1 MHVSPCCLRSTLY
14 RNARRGVILLVL
26 ASLAAAQFTPKPKK
40 EKEPRALGL
49 IEIPPKGKPH
59 LIPIAILIDGQF
71 YDASAYKAAPVPLAL
86 YSDTVYEGVKSGVS
100 QGLFTV
106 KGALHGN
113 NTWIAEGSWRSAEEI
128 QAATAKKKAP
138 AATKAP
144 AEDADTRPVLRRG
157 GAEKAGGSDSK
168 SDDSKTSDSKSTD
181 SKAPDSKPNDSKTQ
195 DSKSKTPSSAGPPPS
210 LNVPSGSAPPSSSP
224 AATSP
229 GSSPAPPASGSAT
242 STASSDASANT
253 PPEPEDKNRPALRRG
268 KPTSN
273 SKDKKDE
280 VGTAPAAATTYSP
293 AKAKPATPTPMYST
307 SVPAGTQVFAA
318 ISDAGGPEPRPY
330 AYQMKSDEEQKF
342 LKKMFGLATTEI
354 QARVKDLAAAT
365 TSATPPARATRPGV
379 RSRKTAKA
387 PELDFKDVQ
396 LRVFDLSNS
405 NEPVL
410 VLMANARLP
419 HASKPGAGNE
429 SATAD
434 LQYMVTL
441 VAREDIYADL
451 HKVYASVTDSQHLD
465 ISPRVELV
473 DAVDADGDGRGELLF
488 RQVSDAGSAYV
499 LYRVIGNQLWPLFE
513 GAAQ

>member
-1 MHVSPCCLRSTLY
+1 
-14 RNARRGVILLVL
+14 L

-138 AATKAP
+138 ASTKAP
-144 AEDADTRPVLRRG
+144 AEDADARPVLRRG
-157 GAEKAGGSDSK
+157 GAAKAGGSDSK
-168 SDDSKTSDSKSTD
+168 SDDSKAGDPKSSDP
-181 SKAPDSKPNDSKTQ
+181 KAPDSKPNDSKTQ
-195 DSKSKTPSSAGPPPS
+195 DSKSNTPRSAGAPPS
-210 LNVPSGSAPPSSSP
+210 LNAPSNGTPASSSP
-224 AATSP
+224 PATNP
-229 GSSPAPPASGSAT
+229 GSSPAPPASAPATTSAPT
-242 STASSDASANT
+242 SDASANT

-293 AKAKPATPTPMYST
+293 VKAKPATPTPMYST

-365 TSATPPARATRPGV
+365 TGAPPPARPTRPGV
-379 RSRKTAKA
+379 RSSKAAKA

-419 HASKPGAGNE
+419 QSSKPGAGNE

-488 RQVSDAGSAYV
+488 RQVSDAGSAYA
-499 LYRVIGNQLWPLFE
+499 LYRVIGNQLWPLFQ
-513 GAAQ
+513 GTAQ

>member
-1 MHVSPCCLRSTLY
+1 M
-14 RNARRGVILLVL
+14 AG
-26 ASLAAAQFTPKPKK
+26 QFTPKPKK

-49 IEIPPKGKPH
+49 IEIPPKGKPR

-106 KGALHGN
+106 KGALHGS

-138 AATKAP
+138 AVTKAP
-144 AEDADTRPVLRRG
+144 AEDADARPVLRRG
-157 GAEKAGGSDSK
+157 GAEKAGSPDSK
-168 SDDSKTSDSKSTD
+168 SGDSKASDSKTS
-181 SKAPDSKPNDSKTQ
+181 DSKPNDSKTQ
-195 DSKSKTPSSAGPPPS
+195 DSKSNPPSSAGPPPS
-210 LNVPSGSAPPSSSP
+210 LNAPSGGTPASSP
-224 AATSP
+224 SATSP
-229 GSSPAPPASGSAT
+229 GSSPAPPASGPAT
-242 STASSDASANT
+242 SAPTSDASAST

-273 SKDKKDE
+273 SEDKKDE

-293 AKAKPATPTPMYST
+293 VKAKPAAPTPMYST

-318 ISDAGGPEPRPY
+318 ISDADGPEPRPY
-330 AYQMKSDEEQKF
+330 GYQMKTDEEQKF
-342 LKKMFGLATTEI
+342 LKKMLGLAATEV

-379 RSRKTAKA
+379 RASKAAKA

-419 HASKPGAGNE
+419 RSLKPGAENE

-434 LQYMVTL
+434 LEYMVTL
-441 VAREDIYADL
+441 VAREDIYGDL
-451 HKVYASVTDSQHLD
+451 HKAYANVTDSQHLD
-465 ISPRVELV
+465 VSPRVELV

-488 RQVSDAGSAYV
+488 RQVSDAGSAYA
-499 LYRVIGNQLWPLFE
+499 LYRVIGNQLWPLFQ
-513 GAAQ
+513 GTAQ